1 MDALRGEQISI
12 GHQVDLKRILRNSPV
27 GLLIKAPDHWRTASN

>member
-12 GHQVDLKRILRNSPV
+12 VNQVDLKRILRNLPV
-27 GLLIKAPDHWRTASN
+27 GLFIKAPDHWRSASN